1 MRKLMVDHFFHCD
14 DVEQTFF
21 TLIKVEDDGI
31 VDLCDIFK
39 EEVQLILDLTTK
51 PNSMIEFV
59 EQNQVD
65 EPIAMID
72 IIMPIDIEDKK
83 GILKEDLVA
92 KIQLNDENIE

>member
-1 MRKLMVDHFFHCD
+1 MRKLMVDHFFYCD

-31 VDLCDIFK
+31 VDLCNIFK
-39 EEVQLILDLTTK
+39 EEVQLILDLTTR

-59 EQNQVD
+59 EKNQVD

-83 GILKEDLVA
+83 GIFKEDLVA

>member
-1 MRKLMVDHFFHCD
+1 MVDHFFHCD

-72 IIMPIDIEDKK
+72 IIMSIDIEDKK

-92 KIQLNDENIE
+92 KI

>member
-1 MRKLMVDHFFHCD
+1 MVDHFFHCD

-59 EQNQVD
+59 EKNQVD

-72 IIMPIDIEDKK
+72 IIMSIDIEDKK

-92 KIQLNDENIE
+92 KI